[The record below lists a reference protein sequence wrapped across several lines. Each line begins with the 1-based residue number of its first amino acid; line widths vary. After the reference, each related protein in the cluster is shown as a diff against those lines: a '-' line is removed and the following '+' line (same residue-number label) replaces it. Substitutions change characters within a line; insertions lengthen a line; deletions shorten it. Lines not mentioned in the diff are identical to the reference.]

1 MKHNLITAALALGGA
16 LTSFAAQAGNV
27 YWSVGVSA
35 PLDGYGGVQTVVG
48 NVPPAPVVVQ
58 PAPVVVPVG
67 YYPSA
72 PRYVVPAW
80 GYRHE
85 RWERHEAWEHRG
97 WYHGDGDRGRGQPR
111 GRLHRI
117 GQGLEVLRGGR
128 RRDLHRSARRTEDEA
143 ARQRAL
149 AAVLAGRRG
158 LIDSPDA

>member
-97 WYHGDGDRGRGQPR
+97 WYHGDGDRGRGHHDR
-111 GRLHRI
+111 DD
-117 GQGLEVLRGGR
+117 RGGWG
-128 RRDLHRSARRTEDEA
+128 HG
-143 ARQRAL
+143 
-149 AAVLAGRRG
+149 GR
-158 LIDSPDA
+158 